1 MMLRELLIDRV
12 APLKNLSDRSV
23 KMYESTLDRFRD
35 FLGHEPTVDD
45 LTDLTAAKFLRWRQT
60 HQHSKFKLIS
70 PASLA
75 KDSAHLR
82 SLWTWL
88 AKKRWKRSDGEL
100 IEFPDYARPRVPK
113 PVPKAYKAE
122 ELARLVEVA
131 RTRKGYI
138 CGKPAAWYWP
148 TKILAMFQTG
158 ERIGA
163 ILEIRWSEVDLER
176 HTLTFLAATRKGHRE
191 TITRPITPELSRMLA
206 AQKGAPNERVWP
218 WLDDREMLSLYGSLR
233 VLCRVAGVPYKP
245 FHSVRKSTAS
255 YLKRAGISARKQLGH
270 SSEEMAETHYYCE
283 DIVGRENNLDY
294 LPDID
299 RPHEPD
305 ANPKKLPPEGEE
317 STGDKPAA

>member
-1 MMLRELLIDRV
+1 MTLRDLLIDRI

-23 KMYESTLDRFRD
+23 AMYASTLDRFRD
-35 FLGHEPTVDD
+35 YLGHEPTVDD
-45 LTDLTAAKFLRWRQT
+45 LDDLTAAKFLRWRQT
-60 HQHSKFKLIS
+60 HQHSRFKLIS

-82 SLWTWL
+82 SLWSWL

-100 IEFPDYARPRVPK
+100 LEFPDYARPRVPK

-122 ELARLVEVA
+122 ELATLVA
-131 RTRKGYI
+131 TAKRRKGYVA
-138 CGKPAAWYWP
+138 GKPAAWYWT
-148 TKILAMFQTG
+148 TKIQAMFQTG

-163 ILEIRWSEVDLER
+163 ILEIRWEQVDLER

-191 TITRPITPELSRMLA
+191 TITRPITPELSKMLA
-206 AQKGAPNERVWP
+206 AEKGAPGERVWA

-255 YLKRAGISARKQLGH
+255 YLKRAGISAKKQLGH
-270 SSEEMAETHYYCE
+270 SSEEMAENHYYDE
-283 DIVGRENNLDY
+283 EITGRESNLDY

-299 RPHEPD
+299 GRQPPD
-305 ANPKKLPPEGEE
+305 
-317 STGDKPAA
+317 SPAA

>member
-1 MMLRELLIDRV
+1 MTLRELLIDRV

-45 LTDLTAAKFLRWRQT
+45 LDDLTAAKFIRWRQST
-60 HQHSKFKLIS
+60 VHDPRRGLIS

-82 SLWTWL
+82 SLWVWL

-122 ELARLVEVA
+122 ELAKLVA
-131 RTRKGYI
+131 AAKHRKG
-138 CGKPAAWYWP
+138 CVAGRPAAWYWT
-148 TKILAMFQTG
+148 TKIQAMFQTG

-163 ILEIRWSEVDLER
+163 ILAIRWAQVDLDR

-191 TITRPITPELSRMLA
+191 TITRPISPALSRILA
-206 AQKGAPNERVWP
+206 TQQGQPGERVWG
-218 WLDDREMLSLYGSLR
+218 WLDDRKILSCYASLR
-233 VLCRVAGVPYKP
+233 VLCRCAGVEYKP
-245 FHSVRKSTAS
+245 FHAIRKATAS
-255 YLKRAGISARKQLGH
+255 YLKRAGISAKKQLGH
-270 SSEEMAETHYYCE
+270 SSEEMAETHYYDE
-283 DIVGRENNLDY
+283 EITGRESNLDY
-294 LPDID
+294 LPEI
-299 RPHEPD
+299 
-305 ANPKKLPPEGEE
+305 A
-317 STGDKPAA
+317 